1 MKRFMDGGASHGGK
15 NDCVQVSISSGVD
28 ATGGCWASKMGGKG
42 MISGTIA
49 IFLWSMAAGV
59 GAKIGWDSGDSVK
72 ELAKDAFQAVVAMAA
87 EIGPLGWWE

>member
-1 MKRFMDGGASHGGK
+1 
-15 NDCVQVSISSGVD
+15 
-28 ATGGCWASKMGGKG
+28 